1 MKNLHQIIGII
12 LCSICGIL
20 VSLLWFTG
28 MPYKEILK
36 CNNGNCS
43 VERLYLLNFKNYTYY
58 ANSKDLYIRRLPRI
72 KYWKH
77 SYQICDN
84 TDLLDSLFVNTFLI
98 KNDAQKIL
106 DTIRTNTN
114 VHIIKYMT
122 GYKIVNR
129 SGFSKTIK

>member
-28 MPYKEILK
+28 KPYKEILK

-58 ANSKDLYIRRLPRI
+58 ANSKDLYIRQVYNVKCV
-72 KYWKH
+72 KYRYK
-77 SYQICDN
+77 ICDN

-106 DTIRTNTN
+106 DTIRANTN

-122 GYKIVNR
+122 GYKIVNK
-129 SGFSKTIK
+129 SGINPTTK